1 MKKACLL
8 FCIAF
13 LGIYWGFGH
22 GGPSHSHSSG
32 PLKDTVNATKYI
44 GIGLNDD
51 SMFALTS
58 AEGDSIIS
66 QTVYRKYSRV
76 YHIQMDTNPKRLGI
90 IDSAFTI
97 RTSEALLK
105 YPTEK
110 TLDFL
115 NNNATG
121 KWFGIYQGFQ
131 KDLNLYFV
139 HSWSYGE
146 FGIGESEIIDAGANV
161 RYLVPSVSDG
171 GYEALPLVS
180 PHHKYIAYYDNIVG
194 PGAGDFPEGYII
206 IVKVSMNGNEII
218 FSHYAGIKRQNWT
231 IKDLVWVGDTA
242 LAMRIDPDAKNTTFY
257 EGRPNRDTN
266 AYVRISLPR

>member
-8 FCIAF
+8 FCIA
-13 LGIYWGFGH
+13 LVGIYLGFGH
-22 GGPSHSHSSG
+22 GQPSHRSSSG
-32 PLKDTVNATKYI
+32 PLKDTLNSTKYI
-44 GIGLNDD
+44 GIGMSDD
-51 SMFALTS
+51 SMFALTLPQ
-58 AEGDSIIS
+58 GDSIIS
-66 QTVYRKYSRV
+66 LATYWKYRRA
-76 YHIQMDTNPKRLGI
+76 YHIQIDTNPKRLGV
-90 IDSAFTI
+90 IDSSFTI

-146 FGIGESEIIDAGANV
+146 FGIGENEIIDAAANIGY
-161 RYLVPSVSDG
+161 RVPARSDG

-194 PGAGDFPEGYII
+194 PGADDFPEGYII
-206 IVKVSMNGNEII
+206 IVKVPKNGNQAI

-231 IKDLVWVGDTA
+231 IKELVWVGDTA
-242 LAMRIDPDAKNTTFY
+242 LAMRIDPDAKNTMFF
-257 EGRPNRDTN
+257 EGHAQRDTN
-266 AYVRISLPR
+266 AYVRVSLPR

>member
-13 LGIYWGFGH
+13 LGIYFGFGH
-22 GGPSHSHSSG
+22 GGPSHGHSSG

-44 GIGLNDD
+44 GMGLSDD

-58 AEGDSIIS
+58 ADGDSIIS
-66 QTVYRKYSRV
+66 QALYRKYRRA

-90 IDSAFTI
+90 IDSSFTI

-110 TLDFL
+110 TIDFL

-131 KDLNLYFV
+131 KYLNLYFV

-146 FGIGESEIIDAGANV
+146 FGIGESEIIDAAANV
-161 RYLVPSVSDG
+161 RYLVTSVSDG

-194 PGAGDFPEGYII
+194 NSADDLPEGEVFV
-206 IVKVSMNGNEII
+206 VKVSPNDLQNRLTQC
-218 FSHYAGIKRQNWT
+218 ARIKRQNWT
-231 IKDLVWVGDTA
+231 IKELVWVGDTA
-242 LAMRIDPDAKNTTFY
+242 LAMRVDPDAKNTTFY